1 VVSSCERQ
9 CLQWGDA
16 SRNCWDSAFDVQ
28 VVTLQ
33 QSEWRRLK
41 TKQQQVEYAWQLS
54 QGVEVSAPGMPHLV
68 HQVVVDKD
76 KTSPRKT
83 SLPKTLLRILLEG
96 H

>member
-1 VVSSCERQ
+1 MCS
-9 CLQWGDA
+9 DA
-16 SRNCWDSAFDVQ
+16 SSITRCIYIWSFLVGCLQ

-54 QGVEVSAPGMPHLV
+54 QGVQVSAPGMPHLV
-68 HQVVVDKD
+68 HQVVLDNPKD
-76 KTSPRKT
+76 DPRKKK
-83 SLPKTLLRILLEG
+83 SLPQVLLRILLEG

>member
-1 VVSSCERQ
+1 MPHSSAEIGQ
-9 CLQWGDA
+9 SLW
-16 SRNCWDSAFDVQ
+16 Q

-54 QGVEVSAPGMPHLV
+54 QGVEVSGPGMPHLV
-68 HQVVVDKD
+68 HQIEVDKD
-76 KTSPRKT
+76 KGSSRKT